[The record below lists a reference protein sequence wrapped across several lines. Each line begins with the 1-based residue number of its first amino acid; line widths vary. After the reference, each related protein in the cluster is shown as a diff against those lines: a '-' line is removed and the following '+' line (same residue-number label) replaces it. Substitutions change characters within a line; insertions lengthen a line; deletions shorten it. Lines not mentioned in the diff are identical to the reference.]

1 MEITNWNELALH
13 IGRLFANEVYSP
25 GDLFDLADELR
36 YFAEKLLDKER
47 HENEDEGKMQFF
59 RTYAE
64 VVTDP
69 YEARDSFDDLEE
81 GEDPMERA
89 AQEFFRMSEMNMW
102 EELTENLENATIYG
116 N

>member
-1 MEITNWNELALH
+1 MDINTWNDLALH
-13 IGRLFANEVYSP
+13 IGRLFVNEVYSP

-36 YFAEKLLDKER
+36 YFAEELLNKER
-47 HENEDEGKMQFF
+47 HEAEDEGKMCFF
-59 RTYAE
+59 RAYAE
-64 VVTDP
+64 ATTDP
-69 YEARDSFDDLEE
+69 YEVRNCIDLEE

-102 EELTENLENATIYG
+102 EELAENLENATIYS